1 MNKQK
6 SSYHQILNATI
17 IFGGVQFINIII
29 SIIRSKFIAVLIG
42 PIGIG
47 ISGML
52 TATISIISGLT
63 SFGLGTS
70 AIRDISKAHE
80 SGNSI
85 RFAIITKV
93 LKQLVWVT
101 GLLGF
106 LVALMLS
113 PALSYMAFGNFDYT
127 IAFMI
132 LSITLLINQLNV
144 GQLAVLQGSR
154 RLSHLAKANVIGSI
168 IGLFTTLPLYYIWGI
183 DGIVPALLISS
194 IVALFI
200 SAYYSNKVEIEK
212 IRVSKIRS
220 FSEGKLMLKMGFM
233 ISMSGFITLGFSYL
247 VRLYI
252 THVGGLSELGFYNA
266 GFAIITTYVGLVFT
280 AMGTDYY
287 PRLASVSD
295 SIEKTNQTVNN
306 QAEISLIILGPIILL
321 FILGIK
327 WIIKLLYS
335 VQFLDISEMV
345 LWSAIGMFFKAMSWS
360 IGFLFLTKANSK
372 LFFWNELITNIYL
385 TGLNIF
391 SYWCYGLIG
400 LGVSFA
406 VIYGVHFLQVYYVA
420 KVKYGYQIN
429 TKLLFILFFQ
439 LLFSVIGLFLFY
451 NLHGFLYYLVAIL
464 LVIINFI
471 YTVNQLS
478 KRLEMKSIVNNIFK
492 KNEL

>member
-1 MNKQK
+1 LNKQK

-80 SGNSI
+80 TGNSI

-106 LVALMLS
+106 LVALILS
-113 PALSYMAFGNFDYT
+113 PTLSYMAFGNFDYT
-127 IAFMI
+127 IAFVI

-168 IGLFTTLPLYYIWGI
+168 IGLFTTLPLYYIWGL
-183 DGIVPALLISS
+183 DGIVPALLFSS

-287 PRLASVSD
+287 PRLAAVSD

-306 QAEISLIILGPIILL
+306 QAEIALIILGPIILG
-321 FILGIK
+321 FILFIK
-327 WIIKLLYS
+327 WIITVLYS
-335 VQFLDISEMV
+335 HEFLNVSEMV
-345 LWSAIGMFFKAMSWS
+345 IWAAVGMFFKAMSWS
-360 IGFLFLTKANSK
+360 IGYLFLARSGSK

-385 TGLNIF
+385 TLINILFYWIWGLT
-391 SYWCYGLIG
+391 G
-400 LGVSFA
+400 LGISFA
-406 VIYGVHFLQVYYVA
+406 IIYCIHFLQVYFVA
-420 KVKYGYQIN
+420 KVKYKYEV
-429 TKLLFILFFQ
+429 KPEVLFILTFQ
-439 LLFSVIGLFLFY
+439 ILFSVLGLFLYY
-451 NLHGFLYYLVAIL
+451 NATGLMFFTSSIVLF
-464 LVIINFI
+464 IINVYYSFRI
-471 YTVNQLS
+471 LNTRIEIKTVLRNFTS
-478 KRLEMKSIVNNIFK
+478 KL
-492 KNEL
+492 